1 MLAHLTSLAV
11 LGVDAYPVEVE
22 VDLAPGLPAFATV
35 GLPNEAVRES
45 KERVRAALANS
56 GYALPVNRIT
66 VNLAPADVRK
76 EGAGFDLP
84 IALGILAAAGAL
96 PPESLSGL
104 GVVGELALD
113 GQLRPV
119 KGVLPM
125 AVAAAREGLA
135 ALVVPEAN
143 AAEAAVVEGLAV
155 LAARRLDQVVAHL
168 VERESL
174 PRVTADGG
182 LLRQAR
188 GGGQVDLSEVRG
200 QEHVKRA
207 LTIAAAGGHNVL
219 MVGPPGSGKTMLA
232 RRLPTILPPLTFS
245 EAVEVTQVASV
256 AGTLEPGQALV
267 GQRPFRAPHHT
278 VSDVGLIGGGTLPRP
293 GEVSLAHHGVLFLDE
308 LPEFKKSVL
317 EVLRQP
323 MESGRVTIT
332 RAAATVDFPARF
344 MLVAAMNPCPCGYYG
359 DPRRQCTC
367 SPHQVQLYL
376 SRVSGPLMDRID
388 LQVEVPAVPFHDLAA
403 DTAGPPSADLRGQ
416 VVEARDRQAG
426 RLEGSGVFCN
436 AQMPT
441 KLTRAHCRLS
451 AEGLGLLER
460 AMERFKLSARAYTR
474 ILKIARTIAD
484 LDGAG
489 QIGLAHLSEAIG
501 YRSLDR
507 GLA

>member
-308 LPEFKKSVL
+308 LPEFKKNVL

-416 VVEARDRQAG
+416 VVEARDLQAG
-426 RLEGSGVFCN
+426 RLDGSGVFCN

>member
-1 MLAHLTSLAV
+1 MLARLTSLAV
-11 LGVDAYPVEVE
+11 LGVRAYPVQVE

-45 KERVRAALANS
+45 KERVRSALANS
-56 GYALPVNRIT
+56 GYSFPVNRIT

-84 IALGILAAAGAL
+84 IALGILAAAGAF
-96 PPESLSGL
+96 PPEALSGL

-113 GQLRPV
+113 GSIRPV
-119 KGVLPM
+119 RGVLPM
-125 AVAAAREGLA
+125 AVAASRDGFK
-135 ALVVPEAN
+135 ALVVPADN
-143 AAEAAVVEGLAV
+143 SREAAVVEGLAV
-155 LAARRLDQVVAHL
+155 LAAKRLDQVVAHL
-168 VERESL
+168 GGRESL
-174 PRVTADGG
+174 PRVRADGDLLEQAQAAGG
-182 LLRQAR
+182 L
-188 GGGQVDLSEVRG
+188 DMNEVRG

-219 MVGPPGSGKTMLA
+219 MVGPPGSGKTMLS
-232 RRLPTILPPLTFS
+232 RRLPTILPPLSFS

-256 AGTLEPGQALV
+256 AGTLPAGRSLV
-267 GQRPFRAPHHT
+267 AQRPFRAPHHT
-278 VSDVGLIGGGTLPRP
+278 VSDVGLIGGGTVPRP

-359 DPRRQCTC
+359 DPKRQCTC
-367 SPHQVQLYL
+367 TPQQIRNYL

-388 LQVEVPAVPFHDLAA
+388 LQIEVPAVPFRDLAA
-403 DTAGPPSADLRGQ
+403 DTAGPPSAELREQ
-416 VVEARDRQAG
+416 VIAARRRQAA
-426 RLEGSGVFCN
+426 RLGGSGLFCN
-436 AQMPT
+436 AQMT
-441 KLTRAHCRLS
+441 TRLTRRHCRLCR
-451 AEGLGLLER
+451 EGLGLLER
-460 AMERFKLSARAYTR
+460 AMERFQLSARAYGR

-484 LDGAG
+484 LEG
-489 QIGLAHLSEAIG
+489 QEEIGLDHLSEAIG